1 MARMIVSL
9 GDFSARSTINDPPE
23 EELWHQ
29 AENWNSPIRVRAVNP
44 FHVEFVSSTDSGMSS
59 SE

>member
-1 MARMIVSL
+1 MIVPL
-9 GDFSARSTINDPPE
+9 GDFSAWSTINDPRE
-23 EELWHQ
+23 EELWQQ
-29 AENWNSPIRVRAVNP
+29 AKSWNSPIQALVMNP